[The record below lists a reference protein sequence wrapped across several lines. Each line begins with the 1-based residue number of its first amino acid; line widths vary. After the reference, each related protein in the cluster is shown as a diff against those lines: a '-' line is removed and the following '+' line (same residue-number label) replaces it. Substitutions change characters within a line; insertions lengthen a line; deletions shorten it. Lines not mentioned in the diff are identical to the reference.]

1 MTGFLKVL
9 HFITKFKGKI
19 MSANNI
25 SASCPISLRRVD
37 ANMVRA
43 ISLQVALFAVILLFT
58 QESFFALVLL
68 FDFTVRTLRL
78 SKFSPF
84 HLIAQFILT
93 GWGIAPKLCDESP
106 KRFALYMG
114 LGISLVLAVLFA
126 AGFTTVATFIA
137 GVILVCALLETVFDF
152 CIGCKIYYAI
162 QLIKSMGTNDRD
174 FK

>member
-1 MTGFLKVL
+1 
-9 HFITKFKGKI
+9 

-43 ISLQVALFAVILLFT
+43 ISFQVALFAVILLFT

-84 HLIAQFILT
+84 HLIAKFILT

-126 AGFTTVATFIA
+126 AGLTTVATFISM
-137 GVILVCALLETVFDF
+137 ILLVCALLETLFDF
-152 CIGCKIYYAI
+152 CIGCKIYYGL
-162 QLIKSMGTNDRD
+162 QLLRGVWGNDRD